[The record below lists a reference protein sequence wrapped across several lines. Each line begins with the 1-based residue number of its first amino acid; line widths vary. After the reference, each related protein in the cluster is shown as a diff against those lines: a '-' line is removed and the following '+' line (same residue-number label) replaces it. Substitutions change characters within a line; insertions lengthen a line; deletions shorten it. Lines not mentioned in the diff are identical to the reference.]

1 MKSSQRAHYAQRIER
16 ALQRLQQAVASGDT
30 PNLAELA
37 AAAALSEYH
46 FHRVFRC
53 MTGET
58 VGEATTRIRLGQAVQ
73 RLAGPDALRDAT
85 DASGYATPQSFAR
98 ALKQQSGA
106 TPGELQ
112 AQPARRDAVRDALA
126 RPDTGDADMAPPL
139 RIDIVSFEPLR
150 LLAVRNVGDYRELN
164 MGYGLVF
171 EQVCAQLAPET
182 IQGIYGIPHDDP
194 RVVEPASCRFDC
206 ALDVG
211 SLGQP
216 DDMLQELHLANGDH
230 ARLPHHGDYDAIHAA
245 IDALYDWAIAHDRPI
260 ADRPL
265 FIHYLDDPEQVPV
278 EQLRAFAYLPLADD

>member
-112 AQPARRDAVRDALA
+112 AQPERRDAVRDTLA

-216 DDMLQELHLANGDH
+216 DDTLQELHLANGDH

>member
-1 MKSSQRAHYAQRIER
+1 MKPSQRAQHAQRIER
-16 ALQRLQQAVASGDT
+16 ALQRLQQVVANGEA

-73 RLAGPDALRDAT
+73 RLAGPDALRQAT

-112 AQPARRDAVRDALA
+112 AQPERRDAVRDALA
-126 RPDTGDADMAPPL
+126 RPETGDADMAPPL
-139 RIDIVSFEPLR
+139 RIEIASFEPLR

-164 MGYGLVF
+164 MGYGRVF
-171 EQVCAQLAPET
+171 EQVCAQLGPEA
-182 IQGIYGIPHDDP
+182 IQGIYGVPHDDP
-194 RVVEPASCRFDC
+194 RIVEPGHCRFDC
-206 ALDVG
+206 ALDTSG
-211 SLGQP
+211 LGQAQ
-216 DDMLQELHLANGDH
+216 DGLQVLELAAGRY
-230 ARLPHHGDYDAIHAA
+230 ARLPHAGDYDAIHAA
-245 IDALYDWAIAHDRPI
+245 IDALYDWAVAHDRPI

-265 FIHYLDDPEQVPV
+265 FIHYLDDPEQVPT
-278 EQLRAFAYLPLADD
+278 EQLRAFAYLPLAED